1 MQNFH
6 HHANRQQ
13 TSFWGV
19 GASMSD
25 ITEFAEPVNPTEYNN
40 VVTIIRN
47 SFKVIPSLVCLLTN
61 SQERSQIHTSLLRF
75 PPYLLCRPTTPHRK
89 SSSWYFSV
97 TCRSGGRTR
106 RSIYEGDF
114 SCLVADRRII
124 RRMAIPYVATH
135 NAPVH
140 TPANDS

>member
-1 MQNFH
+1 
-6 HHANRQQ
+6 
-13 TSFWGV
+13 
-19 GASMSD
+19 MSD

-97 TCRSGGRTR
+97 LVGPAAEHDDQFMKAIFRALWPTDASLGARQYRTSPHTTLQSTHLLTTR
-106 RSIYEGDF
+106 DVINHVIVTSL
-114 SCLVADRRII
+114 SVAASTYR
-124 RRMAIPYVATH
+124 
-135 NAPVH
+135 
-140 TPANDS
+140 